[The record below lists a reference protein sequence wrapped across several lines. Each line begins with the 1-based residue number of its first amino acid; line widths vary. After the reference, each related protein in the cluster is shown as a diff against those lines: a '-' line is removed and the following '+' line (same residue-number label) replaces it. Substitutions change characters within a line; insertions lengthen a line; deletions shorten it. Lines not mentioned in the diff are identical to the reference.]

1 GDAKAAGR
9 LLGAATAL
17 REGTVGTVM
26 GQGTAIRETIIGR
39 LLAAERAD
47 TGLAAPRVG
56 DRSAFAAAYT
66 EGLRDPRAVPPP
78 APTPRGAPARWPASE
93 PLASPGPACGLR
105 VTTARRKRSARSTW
119 QHNGRAGPAEE
130 ELSSHGGWH
139 GNARKS
145 GEGSVRKRRH

>member
-1 GDAKAAGR
+1 ALEGRAVAAPLRGDAEAAGR

-66 EGLRDPRAVPPP
+66 EGLRDPRGALPPAPTLRRPPAPPPPPP
-78 APTPRGAPARWPASE
+78 APAR
-93 PLASPGPACGLR
+93 PGPAR
-105 VTTARRKRSARSTW
+105 
-119 QHNGRAGPAEE
+119 P
-130 ELSSHGGWH
+130 
-139 GNARKS
+139 
-145 GEGSVRKRRH
+145 

>member
-1 GDAKAAGR
+1 
-9 LLGAATAL
+9 
-17 REGTVGTVM
+17 GTVM

-66 EGLRDPRAVPPP
+66 EGLRDPRAVLAAARPRPRAP
-78 APTPRGAPARWPASE
+78 APRPAPGP
-93 PLASPGPACGLR
+93 PASPGPACGLR
-105 VTTARRKRSARSTW
+105 VTTARRKRSARSTR

-130 ELSSHGGWH
+130 EFSSLGGWH
-139 GNARKS
+139 GYARIS